1 MYAVVRIAD
10 KQVQVNK
17 GLRLKVPRL
26 DLEEGAK
33 HQFTDVLLVSAD
45 GETHVGSPLVP
56 GAAVEA
62 TVLGHGRGKKVIVFK
77 MKRRKKY
84 RRRNGHR
91 QDYTEIEVEDI
102 QLAAQAPTTASE
114 STEEG

>member
-77 MKRRKKY
+77 MKRRKNY

-91 QDYTEIEVEDI
+91 QQFTELQIDDI
-102 QLAAQAPTTASE
+102 AVS
-114 STEEG
+114 S

>member
-1 MYAVVRIAD
+1 MYAVVKIAD

-17 GLRLKVPRL
+17 GLRLKVPKL
-26 DLEEGAK
+26 DLQEGAT
-33 HQFTDVLLVSAD
+33 HRFTDVLLVSEE
-45 GETHVGSPLVP
+45 GQIHVGNPLVP

-62 TVLGHGRGKKVIVFK
+62 TVLGHGQGEKVIVFK

-91 QDYTEIEVEDI
+91 QYYTEIEVGDI
-102 QLAAQAPTTASE
+102 QLEGVAPVLEGTA
-114 STEEG
+114 EE